1 MTFENTFYLLSYSN
15 TSCKSIE
22 EKRIEE
28 YSSRFFIRFY
38 FMSKNI
44 NFSNINVKKKEIHK
58 RSNIYLSN

>member
-1 MTFENTFYLLSYSN
+1 MQ
-15 TSCKSIE
+15 IE

-28 YSSRFFIRFY
+28 YDIRFY

-44 NFSNINVKKKEIHK
+44 NFSNINVKKKEIYK

>member
-28 YSSRFFIRFY
+28 YDIRFY